1 MIDVVTLGL
10 FAAAVAGCGL
20 PAARVLMAAEAARHR
35 ETFRLTFPRSV
46 EPGQLTA
53 ALRSVQ
59 GLTPRFP
66 DRLVVTRAVTLEVC
80 ADASG
85 IVHLLS
91 VPQDAAELVLGQLSA
106 AIPGLRAV
114 PVERDASTRPN
125 LARELH
131 ATGSGLLR
139 TETAAESNAAL
150 LATLQPLD
158 PDEAVVVQ
166 WAISP
171 TEPVPGWL
179 LRLRDVR
186 DGERSTPVKGSAE
199 PDLRTVCRIGVTGPR
214 PDALLAR
221 VLGASHRADTADRR
235 LVRSMLPS
243 ARVAGRVARA
253 TAPVLTSSV
262 LAADELA
269 GVIGVPVGGPQLP
282 GLGYA
287 ESRTLPPAPSVP
299 TQGRVLGDA
308 IATGQPVAI
317 NEAQSKTGLLIT
329 SPTGAGKS
337 TVLEHLCATDFAAG
351 RSVIVIESKG
361 DLVHRLADLIPA
373 DRLDDVLIFDPASD
387 RPAGFNLLAGGEA
400 AADLITDHVVGQ
412 FRALYAGY
420 LGPRSEMLLRAALL
434 TLSQAPGSWT
444 LCEVMP
450 LLSDAT
456 FRRRLMGE
464 IEDHQLAATWAW
476 FESQSEAARAEM
488 IGPLQNKLAA
498 FTLRRKLRAVVGQ
511 GESALDFDTAL
522 RARKIVLISL
532 AKALVG
538 EDAARLL
545 GSCLLAELWAA
556 VQRRAALPASQRPF
570 VSVVL
575 DEAQDFLRLPVA
587 LGDAVAQSRGMG
599 VGWTASFQNLGQLPP
614 DLRAA
619 VLANLRSKL
628 IMQTT
633 ADDARA
639 FAREFAAHLQPA
651 DFQGLGPF
659 EAYAAVSAGASV
671 APPASVRT
679 RPPLAQTGHGAQ
691 IRACSR
697 ERYGCD
703 PKDVDAEIQARLG
716 VPTPDAPV
724 GARRRR

>member
-1 MIDVVTLGL
+1 MTDLL
-10 FAAAVAGCGL
+10 AAVWVVALGAGAL
-20 PAARVLMAAEAARHR
+20 LALRLILAAEAARRR

-53 ALRSVQ
+53 ALRSIQ
-59 GLTPRFP
+59 GLVPRFP

-91 VPQDAAELVLGQLSA
+91 VPPGAAKLVLGQLSA
-106 AIPGLRAV
+106 AIPGLRV
-114 PVERDASTRPN
+114 MPVERDASARPN

-150 LATLQPLD
+150 LATLQPLEAG
-158 PDEAVVVQ
+158 EAVVVQ

-179 LRLRDVR
+179 LQLRDLR
-186 DGERSTPVKGSAE
+186 DSERPSPAKDSAE
-199 PDLRTVCRIGVTGPR
+199 PALRTVCRIGVTGAR

-221 VLGASHRADTADRR
+221 VLGASHHADAVDRR
-235 LVRSMLPS
+235 LARQALPS
-243 ARVAGRVARA
+243 AWVARRIA
-253 TAPVLTSSV
+253 RAAAPVLTSSV

-269 GVIGVPVGGPQLP
+269 SVIGVPVGGPQLP

-308 IATGQPVAI
+308 IATGRPVAI
-317 NEAQSKTGLLIT
+317 GEAESKTGLLVT

-337 TVLEHLCATDFAAG
+337 TVLEHLCAADFAAG
-351 RSVIVIESKG
+351 RSVVLVESKG
-361 DLVHRLADLIPA
+361 DLVHRLADLVPA

-400 AADLITDHVVGQ
+400 AADLITEGVVSQ

-434 TLSQAPGSWT
+434 TLSQAPGNWT
-444 LCEVMP
+444 ICEVMP
-450 LLSDAT
+450 LLSDEA
-456 FRRRLMGE
+456 FRRRLMGTV
-464 IEDHQLAATWAW
+464 EDHQLAATWAW
-476 FESQSEAARAEM
+476 FEGQSEAARAEM
-488 IGPLQNKLAA
+488 VGPLQNKLAA
-498 FTLRRKLRAVVGQ
+498 FVMRRKLRAVVGQ
-511 GESALDFDTAL
+511 TESALDFDAAL
-522 RARKIVLISL
+522 AERRIVLISL
-532 AKALVG
+532 AKALIG

-545 GSCLLAELWAA
+545 GSCILAELWAA
-556 VQRRAALPASQRPF
+556 VQRRAALPQTQRPF
-570 VSVVL
+570 ASVML

-587 LGDAVAQSRGMG
+587 LGDAVAQSRGLG
-599 VGWTASFQNLGQLPP
+599 VGWTVAHQNLGQLQP

-628 IMQTT
+628 VMQTT
-633 ADDARA
+633 ADDART
-639 FAREFAAHLQPA
+639 FAREFAPHLDAA

-659 EAYAAVSAGASV
+659 EAYAVVSTGAAVS
-671 APPASVRT
+671 PPVSIRT
-679 RPPLAQTGHGAQ
+679 RSPLTPLGHGEEV
-691 IRACSR
+691 RARSR
-697 ERYGCD
+697 KRYGRD
-703 PKDVDAEIQARLG
+703 PKDVDTEIQARLS
-716 VPTPDAPV
+716 PAAPDAPV